1 MTPQVA
7 VALIVLVW
15 VIPVLLFLPWLF
27 VYREETFI
35 VDGFD
40 YVVCHA
46 DWPSHNINVLFTLG
60 VVFVTC
66 YLIPLCIIAVLYLLI
81 GTKVCI
87 ARYMQVH
94 FNSPSL
100 LPASVTSFV
109 YRFKFTA
116 TCYTCN
122 VRHLKRYHNFHNIT
136 IQHVQLTAAC
146 KMHVDRWQQYGSLNS
161 ALTAICFKHFFRISR
176 G

>member
-1 MTPQVA
+1 MCRVFYFIRRAAHSSFTITCCLIFYRYLLVFYPRTSRMTSQVA
-7 VALIVLVW
+7 VALIVVVW
-15 VIPVLLFLPWLF
+15 VVPVLLFLPWLF

-46 DWPSHNINVLFTLG
+46 DWPSHSINVWFTLG

-87 ARYMQVH
+87 IRNTQVYS
-94 FNSPSL
+94 NSPSL
-100 LPASVTSFV
+100 LLAFV
-109 YRFKFTA
+109 SSSMK
-116 TCYTCN
+116 
-122 VRHLKRYHNFHNIT
+122 
-136 IQHVQLTAAC
+136 
-146 KMHVDRWQQYGSLNS
+146 G
-161 ALTAICFKHFFRISR
+161 
-176 G
+176 